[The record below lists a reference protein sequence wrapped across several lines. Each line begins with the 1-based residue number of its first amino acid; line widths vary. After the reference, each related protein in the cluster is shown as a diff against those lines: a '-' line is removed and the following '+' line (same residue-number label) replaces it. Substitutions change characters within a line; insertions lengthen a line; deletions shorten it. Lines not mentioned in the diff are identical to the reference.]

1 MQTEKRWYGATFPLP
16 NTQPGCKNL
25 VELLN
30 AVNANTAAF
39 SYLYVYLSYVS
50 RTKSLTRY
58 VVYRFCPS
66 GCSCKQNMLRAWKCH
81 SHKEYAMA
89 FLLYACKT
97 GVNPNRFSPVVLT
110 VAEQDIRGGK
120 CLKRPN
126 NEW

>member
-1 MQTEKRWYGATFPLP
+1 MQTQQHFHIYMYISHTYQEQKVSPDMLFTDSAPVDV
-16 NTQPGCKNL
+16 L
-25 VELLN
+25 VNKTE
-30 AVNANTAAF
+30 
-39 SYLYVYLSYVS
+39 
-50 RTKSLTRY
+50 R
-58 VVYRFCPS
+58 
-66 GCSCKQNMLRAWKCH
+66 LRAWKCH

-97 GVNPNRFSPVVLT
+97 GVNPNRFIPVVLT

>member
-39 SYLYVYLSYVS
+39 SYLYVHLSYVS

-66 GCSCKQNMLRAWKCH
+66 GCSCKQNRKAQSMKMPFTQGIC
-81 SHKEYAMA
+81 YGIFIICM
-89 FLLYACKT
+89 
-97 GVNPNRFSPVVLT
+97 
-110 VAEQDIRGGK
+110 QDRGQPK
-120 CLKRPN
+120 
-126 NEW
+126 